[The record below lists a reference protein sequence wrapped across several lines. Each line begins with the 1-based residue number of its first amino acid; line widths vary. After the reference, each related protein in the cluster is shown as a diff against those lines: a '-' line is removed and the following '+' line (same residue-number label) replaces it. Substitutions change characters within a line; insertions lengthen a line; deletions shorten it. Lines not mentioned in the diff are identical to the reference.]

1 MAKNDEPAAPVE
13 PTTDDDLE
21 EIRPE
26 ERSGILQWI
35 IFIEI
40 TVLCALAAYIQI
52 TGIKQLPL
60 P

>member
-1 MAKNDEPAAPVE
+1 MAKNDQPTDHAEPSE
-13 PTTDDDLE
+13 DDELE
-21 EIRPE
+21 ELPPE
-26 ERSGILQWI
+26 ERGGILQWI
-35 IFIEI
+35 IFVEI

>member
-26 ERSGILQWI
+26 ERGGILQWI

>member
-1 MAKNDEPAAPVE
+1 MAEKEQPAEEPKVDDEEADE
-13 PTTDDDLE
+13 LL
-21 EIRPE
+21 PE
-26 ERSGILQWI
+26 ERGGILQWI

>member
-1 MAKNDEPAAPVE
+1 MSDNEAPAPE
-13 PTTDDDLE
+13 Q
-21 EIRPE
+21 PE
-26 ERSGILQWI
+26 EPPKERAGLLQWI
-35 IFIEI
+35 IFVEI

>member
-1 MAKNDEPAAPVE
+1 MAKNDEPTSAAE
-13 PTTDDDLE
+13 PTDE
-21 EIRPE
+21 EFE
-26 ERSGILQWI
+26 ELPPQERGGILQWI

>member
-1 MAKNDEPAAPVE
+1 MAEKEQPAEE
-13 PTTDDDLE
+13 PTVDE
-21 EIRPE
+21 EGMDELLPE
-26 ERSGILQWI
+26 ERGGILQWI

-52 TGIKQLPL
+52 SGIKQLPL

>member
-1 MAKNDEPAAPVE
+1 VTTNEQTTQAEPSEEDLDELP
-13 PTTDDDLE
+13 
-21 EIRPE
+21 PE
-26 ERSGILQWI
+26 ERGGILQWI
-35 IFIEI
+35 IFVEI

>member
-1 MAKNDEPAAPVE
+1 MSANEEPKPEAEEPPDE
-13 PTTDDDLE
+13 LL
-21 EIRPE
+21 PE
-26 ERSGILQWI
+26 ERGGWLQWL

>member
-1 MAKNDEPAAPVE
+1 MTDKQQPAEEPTVDEEPADE
-13 PTTDDDLE
+13 LL
-21 EIRPE
+21 PE
-26 ERSGILQWI
+26 ERGGLLQWI